1 MDSKDTGQGVAQSH
15 AREWDQQV
23 EQLLG
28 DWRQRVYAAQTAHYA
43 SADMFRG
50 LNYVVGIPAVILS
63 SIVGTTIFKGL
74 AKESAWAVWV
84 GAASIAAAALAGLQT
99 FLRFSERAAQHAT
112 AADWYS
118 AIRRDIEESLHLPV
132 ELRGKA
138 KDCLDRVRKEMN
150 RAAQDAPELSTRF
163 WKREARRFRVKNH
176 LERSE
181 PPQL

>member
-15 AREWDQQV
+15 GREWDKV

-43 SADMFRG
+43 SADRFRL
-50 LNYVVGIPAVILS
+50 LNYAVGMPAVILS
-63 SIVGTTIFKGL
+63 SIVGTTIFAGL
-74 AKESAWAVWV
+74 AKDSGWAKWV
-84 GAASIAAAALAGLQT
+84 ALASIAAAALAGLQT

-118 AIRRDIEESLHLPV
+118 AVRRDIEQTLHLPV
-132 ELRGKA
+132 EFRGKS

-176 LERSE
+176 LE